1 MTAATVDGAPK
12 AAKAK
17 SNAKGGIPLFR
28 WLTQNPVWE
37 FTILACIIA
46 NAIALG
52 LDANYGDGWTYHHLV
67 ENLDTYF
74 LWIFTI
80 ELVCEFLAQGA
91 RRYFTNGWNIF
102 DVFII
107 GICWVAIVGGDSP
120 GALSALRTLRIL
132 RVLRLV
138 SAVPQ
143 MRRVVEALFGAM
155 PGILATSAI
164 LAVVFYIGAVMAT
177 TLFHSEEGFRSL
189 PESALSLFAL
199 TQFDGWGETVARL
212 NAINP
217 YAWIFMLGFNIVAAF
232 AVLNLFIG
240 VIVDAVQETRAVAI
254 EQDIDEIK
262 EDVDAMRVMKTEIQ
276 EDVSDIA
283 EAQEDATVIQKA
295 MLDELRALRAELA
308 AVKAS
313 NIVK

>member
-1 MTAATVDGAPK
+1 MTAATVDEAPR
-12 AAKAK
+12 AAKRVAK
-17 SNAKGGIPLFR
+17 ARPKQKGGIALFR

-37 FTILACIIA
+37 YLILLCIIV

-52 LDANYGDGWTYHHLV
+52 LDANYGESWQYHHLV

-74 LWIFTI
+74 LWIFTA
-80 ELVCEFLAQGA
+80 ELALEFLAQGP

-102 DVFII
+102 DVIII
-107 GICWVAIVGGDSP
+107 GICWLAFSPAI
-120 GALSALRTLRIL
+120 SALRTLRVL

-164 LAVVFYIGAVMAT
+164 LAVVFYIGSVMAT
-177 TLFHSEEGFRSL
+177 TLFHTEEGFRTL

-199 TQFDGWGETVARL
+199 SQFDGWGETVVRL
-212 NAINP
+212 NAVNP
-217 YAWIFMLGFNIVAAF
+217 YAWIFILGFNIVAAF

-240 VIVDAVQETRAVAI
+240 VIVDAVQETRNEAI

-262 EDVDAMRVMKTEIQ
+262 EDVDAMRVIKTEIQ
-276 EDVSDIA
+276 EDVSGIA
-283 EAQEDATVIQKA
+283 EAQEDATVMQKA

-308 AVKAS
+308 AVKAADLT
-313 NIVK
+313 K